1 MVEAMGSVPRCADVV
16 VVGAGLAGLAATRRL
31 VAEGLQVALVESGD
45 APGGRVRTDVL
56 DGVFISPESGAG
68 FAGFSCVGYAGQGTG
83 FFAVRGAFLGVQ
95 CLDLLGWVRSE
106 QAACSGPSRRAELVH
121 LLWDRGT
128 LVCQR

>member
-56 DGVFISPESGAG
+56 DGV
-68 FAGFSCVGYAGQGTG
+68 
-83 FFAVRGAFLGVQ
+83 RL
-95 CLDLLGWVRSE
+95 
-106 QAACSGPSRRAELVH
+106 
-121 LLWDRGT
+121 DRGFQ
-128 LVCQR
+128 LFNPAYPEARPRVRPHRSRSAPLRCRCHRRDG